1 MKVLITGSDGYIGS
15 CLYKFLKKKSSF
27 KLFCLDKK
35 IKEESRTKYK
45 IDLTKKNKINKLLSS
60 LKPDLVV
67 HLAGQSTVDGIK
79 NKSIYVKNNIL
90 ATKNLLTSMKKN
102 NIKNIIFSSTAAVY
116 KHSKK
121 ILKENSTLLPNNIYG
136 KTKLKC
142 EKLILGSSLNFIILR
157 FFNVSSSIIALNV
170 GEKHSPETHLI
181 PICVHKA
188 IVKKKIKIYGKNFKT
203 FDGTCVRDYFHI
215 IDLCSA
221 IKSSIELL
229 KKNNKIKKILN
240 LGNGRGFSIIEIINR
255 LKFLVGPVEFLFAK
269 KRKGD
274 IGSLVC
280 DNSNAKTFLKWQ
292 PKFSNLKKII
302 KDEFLWQKN
311 LRKINYKRQFIY

>member
-1 MKVLITGSDGYIGS
+1 MH
-15 CLYKFLKKKSSF
+15 
-27 KLFCLDKK
+27 
-35 IKEESRTKYK
+35 
-45 IDLTKKNKINKLLSS
+45 
-60 LKPDLVV
+60 LVF
-67 HLAGQSTVDGIK
+67 
-79 NKSIYVKNNIL
+79 Y
-90 ATKNLLTSMKKN
+90 
-102 NIKNIIFSSTAAVY
+102 
-116 KHSKK
+116 
-121 ILKENSTLLPNNIYG
+121 
-136 KTKLKC
+136 
-142 EKLILGSSLNFIILR
+142 
-157 FFNVSSSIIALNV
+157 FNVSSSIIALNV

-215 IDLCSA
+215 IDLCIA
-221 IKSSIELL
+221 IKTSIELL

-240 LGNGRGFSIIEIINR
+240 LGNGRGFSIIEIIKK